1 MGFCCKY
8 DRKNEFRRLS
18 DSLRQHLNQITR
30 NSKTTANSISL
41 THPESQ
47 ALHLD
52 IRISQLDHG
61 IKIELWQEAFKA
73 VEDIHYLMNYPKRA
87 PHPQKLAEFYS
98 KLGVVFCRASM
109 NLFHACT
116 QHKLFKLTRD
126 LRKNL
131 SQKEL
136 SLLACRMLIS
146 TLSIQITEVKHGLG
160 KMLDIE
166 NALLEKH
173 QKIARYLDLERSPSR
188 ASLMADMIQRYGV
201 LRLVPK
207 QLVRLHN
214 LIETDEN
221 TLKMKDEVEG
231 ILKWLEEHESSHMR
245 ELHTLYAER
254 VRNVMASRILIQVFI
269 LFQIIIPMGNVDS
282 GSLEKKILKK

>member
-166 NALLEKH
+166 NIDNDYK
-173 QKIARYLDLERSPSR
+173 
-188 ASLMADMIQRYGV
+188 
-201 LRLVPK
+201 
-207 QLVRLHN
+207 
-214 LIETDEN
+214 
-221 TLKMKDEVEG
+221 
-231 ILKWLEEHESSHMR
+231 
-245 ELHTLYAER
+245 
-254 VRNVMASRILIQVFI
+254 
-269 LFQIIIPMGNVDS
+269 
-282 GSLEKKILKK
+282 